1 MAHKAKVFPVFVD
14 NIDYDVN
21 TKDLREVFQRYGRVA
36 EVTILSQHGFV
47 AFSDPN
53 DAMNAIHGLKHYILR
68 GRKIRVEVTEE
79 LDAYLKQKRR
89 YIEEQHLRRKS
100 MDQHDRYDRSYRS
113 KHRSRSEEQRWPMK
127 RKITIQR
134 SKGDLRQMLNKR
146 SKVTTDDNASD
157 ISEVSEASK
166 TSKMSVASKASK
178 ASKTSR
184 ASRASKASRSSR
196 GFRNSKTARRYR
208 GSSRDS
214 RHQREASRDSSRNSR
229 RHRDKSRDTSRD
241 SRASKASRD
250 SRASKTSKAYRDSSR
265 ESRASKEAKVSKPTK
280 PYKRYRDSSRESEK
294 SKDSRDS
301 RDSRV
306 SKSSKNSRASRTS
319 KSSRASRRSK
329 ASRDSRGSQR
339 SKTYAPSRASSK
351 VSNKTKNS
359 EITRVSS
366 RVSETTR
373 ASRISDCFRPPA
385 KVPHGMQEIY
395 IGYLVSQVEK
405 SDLEHLFS
413 TYGPVKSVKIEGDH
427 AYVRIACD
435 AATAQ
440 DAVETLDGCEWMD
453 NHIHVKFSVRT
464 DIIKKE
470 IDKYEIWLWS
480 DSMNKETFL
489 EDMCDLLSDYGEVI
503 DREWRQGLDSLSFE
517 IKASEDQI
525 LDCVRHLNTFHQY
538 KDGKI
543 RAKFVDNSDAE
554 ARLSKEIED
563 YPFQLVPESFIPSV
577 PSLPSTSLAKK
588 TLPDKK
594 IKVREIWLWTPAAF
608 KKSFLKDM
616 EIMVSP
622 YGKVKNKGW
631 RGDYIYLELE
641 SSEKRAV
648 QCVAEVH
655 GSSYKAS
662 TIRAKFADDTP
673 EDELYK
679 ETAYSILLR
688 KYEKVLIPES
698 SSTSPTTA
706 QAVNP
711 NKISFE
717 FNQKRKSPSPTSVFP
732 TRRNTAPAIIE
743 GPSHKI
749 VYDSAILENVEGRVY
764 SMSSKLIL
772 ISFHVGNAGT
782 SQRFAR
788 LKPGHMHING
798 RKNFGFLVKDSR
810 YSDWPE
816 SIRDVFKLDQS
827 VRMDLRQLS
836 HPEKEE
842 MRNLTHENVMYDVS
856 LLWKGSKPADLIRKS
871 NKPTL
876 KATVLKLWT
885 KWAILKPVM
894 FNGEQNLILMLREEF
909 YTPEDPDSN
918 QSLLNHIEIGDTL
931 AVLSTPT
938 DYLVMAE
945 KARSLDYFQGPTNNL
960 KYQSILAWPLTS
972 EIDPYAILGKQDKQE
987 TSEIEYFASAVNLNF
1002 SLPSE
1007 REATFKKLK
1016 GVIDEIHVPSGGV
1029 ISLKDFEGNVQAEQK
1044 VYFHRSRL
1052 FVNGVKLASNAAL
1065 EDEISVG
1072 DPVHVDIT
1080 KNQFDLTSTYVS
1092 GTEAFWIGLS
1102 VKVSTVDRGQTIANK
1117 LRAEVSVALKL
1128 NQIFEFSSHF
1138 KTDFN
1143 NFYLFYSRQSTQMRT
1158 LRNCAKEE

>member
-1 MAHKAKVFPVFVD
+1 MAHKAKVYPVFVD
-14 NIDYDVN
+14 NIDYEVN
-21 TKDLREVFQRYGRVA
+21 TKDLREVFQRYGRVE

-47 AFSDPN
+47 AFTDPN
-53 DAMNAIHGLKHYILR
+53 DAMDAVHKLNDFYLM

-79 LDAYLKQKRR
+79 LDAYLKQKRK

-127 RKITIQR
+127 RKISIHR

-166 TSKMSVASKASK
+166 ASKMSAASKTSKASK
-178 ASKTSR
+178 ASKSSR
-184 ASRASKASRSSR
+184 PSR
-196 GFRNSKTARRYR
+196 GFKNSKAARRQR
-208 GSSRDS
+208 DSSRDS
-214 RHQREASRDSSRNSR
+214 
-229 RHRDKSRDTSRD
+229 SRD
-241 SRASKASRD
+241 SRASKASRV
-250 SRASKTSKAYRDSSR
+250 SKASKTLKAYRDSSR
-265 ESRASKEAKVSKPTK
+265 ESRTAKESKRAKPTK
-280 PYKRYRDSSRESEK
+280 PHKRYRDSSNESDK

-301 RDSRV
+301 RV
-306 SKSSKNSRASRTS
+306 SKASEYSRAS
-319 KSSRASRRSK
+319 KASRASRR
-329 ASRDSRGSQR
+329 SRGSQR
-339 SKTYAPSRASSK
+339 SKTYAPSKASSK
-351 VSNKTKNS
+351 VSSKTKNS

-373 ASRISDCFRPPA
+373 ASRVSDCFRPA

-395 IGYLVSQVEK
+395 IGFLVNPVEK

-413 TYGPVKSVKIEGDH
+413 NYGPVKSVKISNDH

-563 YPFQLVPESFIPSV
+563 YPFQLVPESFVPSV
-577 PSLPSTSLAKK
+577 PSLPSTSTSVKK

-622 YGKVKNKGW
+622 YGKVKSKGW
-631 RGDYIYLELE
+631 RGEYIYLELE
-641 SSEKRAV
+641 SSEKQAV
-648 QCVAEVH
+648 RCVAEVH

-688 KYEKVLIPES
+688 KYEKVLIPE
-698 SSTSPTTA
+698 TPTPRPTA
-706 QAVNP
+706 PVNP

-856 LLWKGSKPADLIRKS
+856 LLWKGAKPTDLIRKS

-876 KATVLKLWT
+876 KATVMKLWP

-945 KARSLDYFQGPTNNL
+945 KARSLDFFQGPTNNL
-960 KYQSILAWPLTS
+960 KYQTILAWPLTS

-1007 REATFKKLK
+1007 RESTFKKLK

-1117 LRAEVSVALKL
+1117 LRAEVSVAQKL
-1128 NQIFEFSSHF
+1128 NQIYEFSINF
-1138 KTDFN
+1138 KNDFN
-1143 NFYLFYSRQSTQMRT
+1143 DFLIFYSRQSIQTRT